1 MADTCTLHMLHT
13 NDLHSHFATM
23 PRIATCFRT
32 HREKW
37 EHRGEHV
44 LIADIGDHMDR
55 MDIKSEASYGK
66 VNVSVMNRTG
76 YEYATIGNNEGIT
89 LPKER
94 LNDMYEEAVFTVIA
108 GNLLDP
114 QIQMTPKWAVPYVIH
129 EYQDLRVALLAVTI
143 PFIPSYS
150 SMGWE
155 IREPIPIIREQLAA
169 LRDRADVFVLLSHL
183 GYQADCRLAAK
194 IEGLDVIL
202 GAHTHHTLQQGER
215 IGKTLVAQT
224 GKFGQHV
231 GHVRLVWNRKTQQV
245 TDASAELFATADY
258 LPDEELTTFLFEEH
272 VKAEQILLHPVA
284 ELEHDLQAAWME
296 ETPFGSFLAA
306 SIRSWTGAE
315 IGLAN
320 GGLLLADLHQGKISF
335 ADLLQSLPHPINACA
350 VTLTGEQ
357 LTNVLEQAIQPETI
371 QRELRGCGFRGKV
384 EGWMGVD
391 GLRIRYIAGE
401 HPHIVQIEVNG
412 QPLVMD
418 REYRVG
424 TVDMYMY
431 NRLFPDLLQGS
442 QIQFFLPQM
451 LREVVAQ
458 TVMDQRVIQQ
468 SFLPRWEQVTLPE
481 EKDAPQ

>member
-1 MADTCTLHMLHT
+1 MADTCTLHILHT

-23 PRIATCFRT
+23 PRIATCFRM
-32 HREKW
+32 HRVEW
-37 EHRGEHV
+37 EQQGEHV

-94 LNDMYEEAVFTVIA
+94 LNGMYEEAAFTIIT

-114 QIQMTPKWAVPYVIH
+114 QSQATPKWAVPYAIH
-129 EYQDLRVALLAVTI
+129 EWQDVRVALLGVTI
-143 PFIPSYS
+143 PFVPSYS

-155 IREPIPIIREQLAA
+155 IREPLPIIREQLAA
-169 LRDRADVFVLLSHL
+169 LREHADVFVLLSHL
-183 GYQADCRLAAK
+183 GYQADCRLAAEV
-194 IEGLDVIL
+194 EGLDVIL
-202 GAHTHHTLQQGER
+202 GAHTHHTLQRGER
-215 IGKTLVAQT
+215 IGKTLIAQT

-231 GHVRLVWNRKTQQV
+231 GHVRLVWDRVTKQV
-245 TDASAELFATADY
+245 TDVSAELLATADY
-258 LPDEELTTFLFEEH
+258 LPDEDLTTFLQEQH
-272 VKAEQILLHPVA
+272 ADAEKILLRPVA
-284 ELEHDLQAAWME
+284 ELENDLQAEWMQ

-320 GGLLLADLHQGKISF
+320 GGLLLSDLHQGQVSF
-335 ADLLQSLPHPINACA
+335 ADLLHSLPHPINACA
-350 VTLTGEQ
+350 VTLTGAQ
-357 LTNVLEQAIQPETI
+357 LTRILEQAIQPEI
-371 QRELRGCGFRGKV
+371 IRRELRGCGFRGQV

-391 GLRIRYIAGE
+391 GLRIRYVASD
-401 HPHIVQIEVNG
+401 HPHIVQIEVND

-418 REYRVG
+418 QEYRVG

-442 QIQFFLPQM
+442 QIEFFLPQM

-458 TVMDQRVIQQ
+458 TVIDQKFVRQ
-468 SFLPRWEQVTLPE
+468 SFLPRWEQVILP
-481 EKDAPQ
+481 